1 LSRCKKEKTHLFI
14 HHSLQSQHGV
24 HGHLPESCHLLE
36 FSVSEQSDN
45 NNVMSI
51 SYDSDMTLGKKR
63 KERQQKFNIAPI

>member
-1 LSRCKKEKTHLFI
+1 M

-51 SYDSDMTLGKKR
+51 SYDSDMTLGKER
-63 KERQQKFNIAPI
+63 KARQQKFNIAPI